1 MSRRLPR
8 LTVKGWS
15 IALLSALASAGALVL
30 AAASLAAFDPTV
42 QIIGC
47 SNSSR
52 IAEAYTFASVRD
64 AAVNSA
70 SGGASLSVWAKEGS
84 SAWAGKPSGRT
95 LGFDAGFEASGAT
108 MVWYP
113 LCIAGGEFSTK
124 GKAYRSFLQ
133 FVSLLR
139 TRTDAPLYLSA
150 TIGEQPACG
159 NAKDQQAYVVD
170 RAVAEGV
177 ALRGPE
183 IPPASVPKP
192 DMCHFDVEQSTNVQ
206 ESAVAFLD
214 G

>member
-15 IALLSALASAGALVL
+15 IAVLSALASAGALVL
-30 AAASLAAFDPTV
+30 AAGGLAAFDPTV
-42 QIIGC
+42 QIVGC
-47 SNSSR
+47 SNSR
-52 IAEAYTFASVRD
+52 LIATAYTFASVRD

-84 SAWAGKPSGRT
+84 PAWAGTSGRT
-95 LGFDAGFEASGAT
+95 LGFDAAFEASGAT

-113 LCIAGGEFSTK
+113 LCIKGGEFSTK
-124 GKAYRSFLQ
+124 GNAYRSFLQ

-139 TRTDAPLYLSA
+139 KRTDAPLYLSA
-150 TIGEQPACG
+150 TIGEQPECG
-159 NAKDQQAYVVD
+159 NAKGQQAYVVD

-183 IPPASVPKP
+183 IPPASVPQP